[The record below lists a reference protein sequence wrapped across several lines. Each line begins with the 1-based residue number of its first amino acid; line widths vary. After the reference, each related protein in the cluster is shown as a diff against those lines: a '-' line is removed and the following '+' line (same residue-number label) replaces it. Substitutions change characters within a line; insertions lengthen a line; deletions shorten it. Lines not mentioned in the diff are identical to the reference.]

1 MRVQA
6 RTSVP
11 YPRFGTLEIH
21 YTGPLDVRI
30 HTIVFQGFHLN
41 FQQIIFS
48 LNEFWAENG
57 CVILQPYDME
67 VGAGTFHPATFLA
80 AVGPEPCR
88 SAYVQPSRRPTDG
101 RYGENP
107 NRLQHYFQ
115 YQVVL
120 KPSPTDFQDLYIESL
135 LKLGI
140 DPLKDDIRFVED
152 DWESPTLGAWGLGWE
167 VWLNGMEIT
176 QVTYFQQAGGLECR
190 PVTGEITYGL
200 ERIAMYVQGVDNVFD
215 LMWNDRFRYGDL
227 YLQNEQEQSTYNFE
241 KADTEELLRRFDGCE
256 RQCKELVALGLSL
269 PAYEQT
275 LQASHTF
282 NLLDAR
288 RVIGVT
294 ERARYIGRVRALAR
308 EVATA
313 YYESREAKQFP
324 NLLHSEEA
332 IAVRTDQ
339 SRERRPASLAE
350 NTRPLLLEIGTEEL
364 PPSAIHQ
371 LGSALESELKEE
383 LLEAGLIDS
392 LDAESKWYATP
403 RRLAVSVNDV
413 RSRREDM
420 IRRRRGPPVSR
431 AYGEDGEPTQAAIG
445 FAAACGVKVSELA
458 ITESEKGSFVSCEIT
473 EVGRD
478 ADELVPDC
486 VHNAVSRLPIP
497 KRMRW
502 ADYDG
507 EFVRPVH
514 WIVLLHGDEVIPCEI
529 FAIQSGRLSRGHRFH
544 VKDPVTIPSASE
556 YCNVLSEEGRVVT
569 DWHSRKNL
577 IRDQMDSLQ
586 KEFDA
591 TALEDEELLDQ
602 VTNLVELP
610 HAFCGSFDESF
621 LELPPEVLITSMR
634 QHQKFFPMFDDD
646 DNLINRF
653 IGVANIQPA
662 SIGLE
667 GRIAEGNKRVL
678 RARLSDAKFFWEQ
691 DCRTT
696 LASKTPMLDD
706 LMFHKSLGSV
716 SLKAVRVQKLAI
728 FIASKL
734 GTDEREVQR
743 GAELAKV
750 DLVTEM
756 VGEFPSLQGVM
767 GRYYAQVDSESP
779 TVAKAIEEHYMPR
792 NVADSLPDS
801 EVGRVIAIS
810 DRLDSIVGLMAA
822 GEKVSGDRDPYSLRR
837 MAIAILRIIIEC
849 GLSLDLIEL
858 LKHSVAVFKDQKGQA
873 DSAIKVSPDDKL
885 VQDIFKFMLERLRT
899 YYLDQGYS
907 ADEFAAVN
915 ELRPARP
922 LEFDKRIRAVR
933 QFRELVE
940 YSDLIA
946 ANKRISNI
954 LRQSNDPDTVE
965 VNPDLLAD
973 QSELRLYEDALKLSS
988 QIVPLV
994 SESQHG
1000 EILLKLSV
1008 LRDPIDQFF
1017 DDVMVLDEDPEIRRN
1032 RVALVRFVS
1041 GLFREV
1047 AELSLLKP
1055 AKV

>member
-1 MRVQA
+1 M
-6 RTSVP
+6 
-11 YPRFGTLEIH
+11 
-21 YTGPLDVRI
+21 
-30 HTIVFQGFHLN
+30 
-41 FQQIIFS
+41 
-48 LNEFWAENG
+48 
-57 CVILQPYDME
+57 ILQPYDME

-135 LKLGI
+135 VQLGI

-215 LMWNDRFRYGDL
+215 LMWNDRFRYGEL

-241 KADTEELLRRFDGCE
+241 KADTEELFRRFDACE
-256 RQCKELVALGLSL
+256 AQCNKLVELGLSL

-313 YYESREAKQFP
+313 YYKSREEKQFP
-324 NLLHSEEA
+324 NLIHNQETIVTPA
-332 IAVRTDQ
+332 HQ
-339 SRERRPASLAE
+339 SQERQFSGQ
-350 NTRPLLLEIGTEEL
+350 TVGVHPLLLEIGTEEL
-364 PPSAIHQ
+364 PPNAINQ
-371 LGSALESELKEE
+371 LGSTLESELKKE

-392 LDAESKWYATP
+392 LDSESKWYATP
-403 RRLAVSVNDV
+403 RRLAVTVDDV
-413 RSRREDM
+413 RSRREDLTVQ
-420 IRRRRGPPVSR
+420 RRGPPVSR
-431 AYGEDGEPTQAAIG
+431 AYDEDGEPTQAAIG
-445 FAAACGVKVSELA
+445 FAAACGVNVSELK

-486 VHNAVSRLPIP
+486 VNDAVSRLPVP

-502 ADYDG
+502 ADYDS

-514 WIVLLHGDEVIPCEI
+514 WIVLLHGDDVIPCEI

-556 YCNVLSEEGRVVT
+556 YCNILLERGLVVS
-569 DWHSRKNL
+569 DWQERKNM
-577 IRDQMDSLQ
+577 IRDQMETLQ
-586 KEFDA
+586 MEFNS
-591 TALEDEELLDQ
+591 TALDDEELLDQ

-610 HAFCGSFDESF
+610 RAFCGSFDKSF
-621 LELPPEVLITSMR
+621 LDLPSEVLITSM
-634 QHQKFFPMFDDD
+634 QHHQKFFPMFDNRGD
-646 DNLINRF
+646 LMNRF
-653 IGVANIQPA
+653 IGVANIQPDRTDPEGKDR
-662 SIGLE
+662 IDLE
-667 GRIAEGNKRVL
+667 DYNRIEEKKTSARIDFERRIAEGNERVL

-696 LASKTPMLDD
+696 LVSKTPMLNE

-716 SLKAVRVQKLAI
+716 YSKTVRVQTLAK

-734 GTDEREVQR
+734 GTDEHEVERAAQ
-743 GAELAKV
+743 LAKV

-756 VGEFPSLQGVM
+756 VGEFPNLQGVM
-767 GRYYAQVDSESP
+767 GRYYAQADEESP

-792 NVADSLPDS
+792 NMADLLPGSDI
-801 EVGRVIAIS
+801 GRVIAIS

-837 MAIAILRIIIEC
+837 MAIAVLRIIIEC
-849 GLSLDLIEL
+849 GIDLDLIDL
-858 LKHSVAVFKDQKGQA
+858 LNHSVAEYADHKGQP
-873 DSAIKVSPDDKL
+873 DSAIKVSLDDSL
-885 VQDIFKFMLERLRT
+885 VRTIFEFMLERLRT

-907 ADEFAAVN
+907 ADEFVAVY
-915 ELRPARP
+915 ELRPERP
-922 LEFDKRIRAVR
+922 LEFDKRIQAVR

-940 YSDLIA
+940 YTDLIA

-954 LRQSNDPDTVE
+954 LRQSGDPDTVE
-965 VNPDLLAD
+965 VNPDLLDD
-973 QSELRLYEDALKLSS
+973 QSERRLYEDALKLST

-1017 DDVMVLDEDPEIRRN
+1017 DDVMVMDEDLEVRRN

-1047 AELSLLKP
+1047 AELSLLNP

>member
-1 MRVQA
+1 M
-6 RTSVP
+6 
-11 YPRFGTLEIH
+11 
-21 YTGPLDVRI
+21 
-30 HTIVFQGFHLN
+30 N

-135 LKLGI
+135 VQLGI

-176 QVTYFQQAGGLECR
+176 QITYFQQAGGLECR

-241 KADTEELLRRFDGCE
+241 KADTEELFRRFDACE
-256 RQCKELVALGLSL
+256 TQCEELVALGLSL

-294 ERARYIGRVRALAR
+294 ERARFIGRVRALAR

-313 YYESREAKQFP
+313 YYNSREAKQFP
-324 NLLHSEEA
+324 NLLHSDET
-332 IAVRTDQ
+332 IVTPTHQ
-339 SRERRPASLAE
+339 SHDRQISGQIEVA
-350 NTRPLLLEIGTEEL
+350 RPLLFEIGTEEL
-364 PPSAIHQ
+364 PPDAIHQ
-371 LGSALESELKEE
+371 LGSTLEIELKKE

-392 LDAESKWYATP
+392 LESESKWYATP

-413 RSRREDM
+413 QTRREDM
-420 IRRRRGPPVSR
+420 TRHRRGPPVSR
-431 AYGEDGEPTQAAIG
+431 AYDKDGEPTQAAVG
-445 FAAACGVKVSELA
+445 FAAACGVNVNELTV
-458 ITESEKGSFVSCEIT
+458 TESEKGSFVSCEII
-473 EVGRD
+473 EAGRN
-478 ADELVPDC
+478 ADELVPQC
-486 VHNAVSRLPIP
+486 VANAISRLPVP

-502 ADYDG
+502 SDYDS

-514 WIVLLHGDEVIPCEI
+514 WIVLLHGDDVIPCEI
-529 FAIQSGRLSRGHRFH
+529 FAIQSGRMSRGHRFH
-544 VKDPVTIPSASE
+544 VKNPVKIPSASE
-556 YCNVLSEEGRVVT
+556 YCNVMLEQGRVMT
-569 DWHSRKNL
+569 DWQNRKDS
-577 IRDQMDSLQ
+577 IRNDMNGLQ
-586 KEFDA
+586 EEYDA
-591 TALEDEELLDQ
+591 TALDDEELLDQ

-610 HAFCGSFDESF
+610 HAFCGSFDKSF

-634 QHQKFFPMFDDD
+634 HHQKFFPMFDDKGD
-646 DNLINRF
+646 LINRF
-653 IGVANIQPA
+653 IGVANIRPA
-662 SIGLE
+662 SIDLE
-667 GRIAEGNKRVL
+667 ARIAKGNERVL
-678 RARLSDAKFFWEQ
+678 RARLSDANFFWEQ

-696 LASKTPMLDD
+696 LASKTPMLND

-716 SLKAVRVQKLAI
+716 HSKAMRVQALAT

-734 GTDEREVQR
+734 GTDEHEVKR
-743 GAELAKV
+743 AAELAKV

-756 VGEFPSLQGVM
+756 VGEFPNLQGVM
-767 GRYYAQVDSESP
+767 GRYYAQVDAESP
-779 TVAKAIEEHYMPR
+779 AVAKAIEEHYMPR
-792 NVADSLPDS
+792 NVADLLPGSDI
-801 EVGRVIAIS
+801 GRVIAIS

-837 MAIAILRIIIEC
+837 MAIAVLRIIIEC
-849 GLSLDLIEL
+849 GIDLDLIEL
-858 LKHSVAVFKDQKGQA
+858 LTHSVGVYVDQKGRP
-873 DSAIKVSPDDKL
+873 DSAIKVSPNNRL
-885 VQDIFKFMLERLRT
+885 VQDIFEFMLERLRT
-899 YYLDQGYS
+899 YYLDLGFS
-907 ADEFAAVN
+907 ADEFAAVY

-922 LEFDKRIRAVR
+922 LEFDKRIHAVR

-954 LRQSNDPDTVE
+954 LRQSGDPDSVE

-973 QSELRLYEDALKLSS
+973 QSELRLYEDALKLSA

-994 SESQHG
+994 RKSQHG

-1008 LRDPIDQFF
+1008 LRDPIDRFF
-1017 DDVMVLDEDPEIRRN
+1017 DDVMVMDEDLEVRRN

>member
-1 MRVQA
+1 M
-6 RTSVP
+6 
-11 YPRFGTLEIH
+11 
-21 YTGPLDVRI
+21 
-30 HTIVFQGFHLN
+30 
-41 FQQIIFS
+41 
-48 LNEFWAENG
+48 
-57 CVILQPYDME
+57 ILQPYDME

-80 AVGPEPCR
+80 AIGPEPSR

-120 KPSPTDFQDLYIESL
+120 KPSPLDFQDLYIKSL
-135 LKLGI
+135 IELGI

-176 QVTYFQQAGGLECR
+176 QVTYFQQAGGFECR

-200 ERIAMYVQGVDNVFD
+200 ERIAMYVQGVDSVFD

-241 KADTEELLRRFDGCE
+241 KADTEELFRRFDACE
-256 RQCKELVALGLSL
+256 TQCNKLVALGLSL

-294 ERARYIGRVRALAR
+294 ERARFIGRVRALAR

-313 YYESREAKQFP
+313 YYKSREAKQFP
-324 NLLHSEEA
+324 NLIYNEEK
-332 IAVRTDQ
+332 IVTRTEQ
-339 SRERRPASLAE
+339 SRERQSSSQTGVA
-350 NTRPLLLEIGTEEL
+350 RPLLLEIGTEEL
-364 PPSAIHQ
+364 PPNAINQ
-371 LGSALESELKEE
+371 LGSVLESELKNE
-383 LLEAGLIDS
+383 LLESGLIDT
-392 LDAESKWYATP
+392 LDKESRWYATP
-403 RRLAVSVNDV
+403 RRLAVTVNDV
-413 RSRREDM
+413 WSRRED
-420 IRRRRGPPVSR
+420 ITRQRRGPPVSR
-431 AYGEDGEPTQAAIG
+431 AYDKDGEPTQAAIG
-445 FAAACGVKVSELA
+445 FAAACGVNVSELA

-473 EVGRD
+473 EPGRD
-478 ADELVPDC
+478 ADELIPEC
-486 VHNAVSRLPIP
+486 VNNAISRLPVP

-502 ADYDG
+502 ADNES

-514 WIVLLHGDEVIPCEI
+514 WIVLLHGDEIVPYEI

-544 VKDPVTIPSASE
+544 ATNMVTIRSASE
-556 YCNVLSEEGRVVT
+556 YDRVLLEQGRVVT
-569 DWHSRKNL
+569 DWQIRKNL
-577 IRDQMDSLQ
+577 IRDQMNALQ

-591 TALEDEELLDQ
+591 TTLNDEELLDQ
-602 VTNLVELP
+602 VTNLVEWP
-610 HAFCGSFDESF
+610 HVFCGSFDESF

-634 QHQKFFPMFDDD
+634 HHQKFFPMFDVRGD
-646 DNLINRF
+646 LINRF
-653 IGVANIQPA
+653 IGVANIKPA
-662 SIGLE
+662 SNDPE
-667 GRIAEGNKRVL
+667 GRIAKGNERVL

-696 LASKTPMLDD
+696 LASKSPMLNE

-716 SLKAVRVQKLAI
+716 NSKTVRVGALAV
-728 FIASKL
+728 FIALKL
-734 GTDEREVQR
+734 GTNEHEVKRAAQ
-743 GAELAKV
+743 LAKV
-750 DLVTEM
+750 DLITEM
-756 VGEFPSLQGVM
+756 VGEFPNLQGVM
-767 GRYYAQVDSESP
+767 GRYYAQFDGESP
-779 TVAKAIEEHYMPR
+779 IVAEAVEEHYMPR
-792 NVADSLPDS
+792 NVTDSLPGSD
-801 EVGRVIAIS
+801 VGRVIAVA

-837 MAIAILRIIIEC
+837 MTIAILRIIIEC
-849 GLSLDLIEL
+849 GMDLDLVNL
-858 LKHSVAVFKDQKGQA
+858 LKHSVAVYVDQKGRP
-873 DSAIKVSPDDKL
+873 DSAIKVAPDDNLEQK
-885 VQDIFKFMLERLRT
+885 IFEFMLERLRA

-907 ADEFAAVN
+907 ADEFAAVY
-915 ELRPARP
+915 ELKPVKP
-922 LEFDKRIRAVR
+922 LEFDKRIQAVR
-933 QFRELVE
+933 EFRELAE

-954 LRQSNDPDTVE
+954 LRQSSDSDPAK

-973 QSELRLYEDALKLSS
+973 QSELRLYEHALTLSS

-994 SESQHG
+994 SESRHG
-1000 EILLKLSV
+1000 EILRKLSV
-1008 LRDPIDQFF
+1008 LRDPIDRFF
-1017 DDVMVLDEDPEIRRN
+1017 DDVMVMDEDLEVRRN

-1055 AKV
+1055 VKV

>member
-1 MRVQA
+1 M
-6 RTSVP
+6 
-11 YPRFGTLEIH
+11 
-21 YTGPLDVRI
+21 
-30 HTIVFQGFHLN
+30 
-41 FQQIIFS
+41 
-48 LNEFWAENG
+48 
-57 CVILQPYDME
+57 ILQPYDME

-135 LKLGI
+135 VKLGI

-215 LMWNDRFRYGDL
+215 LMWNNRFRYGDL

-241 KADTEELLRRFDGCE
+241 KADTEELLRRFDACE
-256 RQCKELVALGLSL
+256 TQCKELVTLGLSL

-339 SRERRPASLAE
+339 SRERRSSSLTE
-350 NTRPLLLEIGTEEL
+350 KNRPLLLEIGTEEL
-364 PPSAIHQ
+364 PPNAIHQ
-371 LGSALESELKEE
+371 LGSALESELKRE

-420 IRRRRGPPVSR
+420 IRQRRGPPVSR
-431 AYGEDGEPTQAAIG
+431 AYDKGGEPTQAAIG
-445 FAAACGVKVSELA
+445 FAAACGVNVSELT

-473 EVGRD
+473 ELGRD

-486 VHNAVSRLPIP
+486 VNNAVSRLPIP

-502 ADYDG
+502 ADYDS

-529 FAIQSGRLSRGHRFH
+529 FTIQSGRLSRGHRFH

-556 YCNVLSEEGRVVT
+556 YCNVLSEEGRVVA

-591 TALEDEELLDQ
+591 TALRDEELLDQ

-610 HAFCGSFDESF
+610 RAFCGSFDESF

-646 DNLINRF
+646 DHLINRF

-662 SIGLE
+662 SFGLE
-667 GRIAEGNKRVL
+667 GRIAEGNERVL

-696 LASKTPMLDD
+696 LASKAPMLDD
-706 LMFHKSLGSV
+706 LMFHKLLGSV
-716 SLKAVRVQKLAI
+716 NLKAVRVQKLATL
-728 FIASKL
+728 IASEL
-734 GTDEREVQR
+734 GSDEHEVQR
-743 GAELAKV
+743 AAELAKV

-767 GRYYAQVDSESP
+767 GRYYAQVDTESL

-792 NVADSLPDS
+792 NVADSLPGS

-858 LKHSVAVFKDQKGQA
+858 LKHSVVAYKDQKSQPA
-873 DSAIKVSPDDKL
+873 SAIKVSPDDKL
-885 VQDIFKFMLERLRT
+885 VQDIFIFMLERLRT

-907 ADEFAAVN
+907 ADEFAAVY
-915 ELRPARP
+915 ELKPARP
-922 LEFDKRIRAVR
+922 LEFDKRIQAVR

-1017 DDVMVLDEDPEIRRN
+1017 DDVMVLDEDLEVRRN

>member
-1 MRVQA
+1 M
-6 RTSVP
+6 
-11 YPRFGTLEIH
+11 
-21 YTGPLDVRI
+21 
-30 HTIVFQGFHLN
+30 N
-41 FQQIIFS
+41 FQKIIFS

-80 AVGPEPCR
+80 AIGPEPSR

-120 KPSPTDFQDLYIESL
+120 KPSPIDFQDLYIESL
-135 LKLGI
+135 ARLGI
-140 DPLKDDIRFVED
+140 DPLRDDIRFVED

-176 QVTYFQQAGGLECR
+176 QVTYFQQVGGLECR

-215 LMWNDRFRYGDL
+215 LRWNDRFGYGDL
-227 YLQNEQEQSTYNFE
+227 HLQNEQEQSSYNFE
-241 KADTEELLRRFDGCE
+241 HADTEELFRRFDACE
-256 RQCKELVALGLSL
+256 AQCRKLVGFGLSL

-294 ERARYIGRVRALAR
+294 ERARFIGRVRALAR
-308 EVATA
+308 DVAAT
-313 YYESREAKQFP
+313 YYNSLQDKQFP
-324 NLLHSEEA
+324 NLRHREKT
-332 IAVRTDQ
+332 IATESSPSVGKPVSD
-339 SRERRPASLAE
+339 RPGTA
-350 NTRPLLLEIGTEEL
+350 RPLLLEIGTEEL
-364 PPSAIHQ
+364 PPDAIHR
-371 LGSALESELKEE
+371 LGSTLDRELRKE
-383 LLEAGLIDS
+383 LLETGLVDS
-392 LDAESKWYATP
+392 LDVKSEWHATP
-403 RRLAVSVNDV
+403 RRLAVVINDV
-413 RSRREDM
+413 RSRRED
-420 IRRRRGPPVSR
+420 ITRPRRGPAVSR
-431 AYGEDGEPTQAAIG
+431 AYDKDGKPTQAAIG
-445 FAAACGVKVSELA
+445 FATACGVTPSELVV
-458 ITESEKGSFVSCEIT
+458 TESEKGSFVSCEIV
-473 EVGRD
+473 EPGRD

-486 VHNAVSRLPIP
+486 VTRAISRLPVP

-502 ADYDG
+502 ADYDS

-514 WIVLLHGDEVIPCEI
+514 WLVLLHGDDVIPCEV
-529 FAIQSGRLSRGHRFH
+529 FAVQSGRLSRGHRFH
-544 VKDPVTIPSASE
+544 VNDPVTIPAASAYRE
-556 YCNVLSEEGRVVT
+556 VLLEHGRVVT
-569 DWHSRKNL
+569 DWHERKNM
-577 IRDQMDSLQ
+577 IRDQMDVLL
-586 KEFDA
+586 KAFDA
-591 TALEDEELLDQ
+591 VAPDDEELLDQ

-621 LELPPEVLITSMR
+621 LKLPPEVLITSMR
-634 QHQKFFPMFDDD
+634 HHQKFFPMFDEAG
-646 DNLINRF
+646 NLTNRF
-653 IGVANIQPA
+653 IGVANIELA
-662 SIGLE
+662 DADIES
-667 GRIAEGNKRVL
+667 RVAKGNERVL
-678 RARLSDAKFFWEQ
+678 RARLSDAKFFWQQ

-696 LASKTPMLDD
+696 LASKAAMLND

-716 SLKAVRVQKLAI
+716 FAKTQRIEMLAA

-734 GTDEREVQR
+734 EADGHEAQR
-743 GAELAKV
+743 AAQLAKV

-756 VGEFPSLQGVM
+756 VGEFPNLQGVM
-767 GRYYAQVDSESP
+767 GGYYAQFDAESP
-779 TVAKAIEEHYMPR
+779 AVAKAVEEHYKPR
-792 NVADSLPDS
+792 NVTDSLPGS
-801 EVGRVIAIS
+801 SAGRVIAIA
-810 DRLDSIVGLMAA
+810 DRLDSIAGLMAA
-822 GEKVSGDRDPYSLRR
+822 GERVRGDRDPYSLRR
-837 MAIAILRIIIEC
+837 SAIAILRIIIEC
-849 GLSLDLIEL
+849 GTDLDLIEL
-858 LKHSVAVFKDQKGQA
+858 LQQSVAVYLDQKGQPG
-873 DSAIKVSPDDKL
+873 SAIQVSADDGL
-885 VQDIFKFMLERLRT
+885 VREIFEFMLERLRA
-899 YYLDQGYS
+899 YYLDQGYR
-907 ADEFAAVN
+907 ADEFAAVY
-915 ELRPARP
+915 ELRPPRP

-954 LRQSNDPDTVE
+954 LRQSGDSDIAE
-965 VNPDLLAD
+965 VDPDLLAD
-973 QSELRLYEDALKLSS
+973 DSERRLYEDAVKLHAR
-988 QIVPLV
+988 IAPLV

-1008 LRDPIDQFF
+1008 LRDPIDRFF
-1017 DDVMVLDEDPEIRRN
+1017 DDVMVMDENPEVRRN

>member
-1 MRVQA
+1 M
-6 RTSVP
+6 
-11 YPRFGTLEIH
+11 
-21 YTGPLDVRI
+21 
-30 HTIVFQGFHLN
+30 
-41 FQQIIFS
+41 
-48 LNEFWAENG
+48 
-57 CVILQPYDME
+57 ILQPYDME

-88 SAYVQPSRRPTDG
+88 SAYVQPSRRPADG

-120 KPSPTDFQDLYIESL
+120 KPSPSDFQDLYIESL
-135 LKLGI
+135 VKLGI

-176 QVTYFQQAGGLECR
+176 QVTYFQQVGGLECR

-215 LMWNDRFRYGDL
+215 LKWNDRFRYGDL

-241 KADTEELLRRFDGCE
+241 KADTEELFRRFDACE
-256 RQCKELVALGLSL
+256 AQCKKLVALGLSL

-294 ERARYIGRVRALAR
+294 ERARFIGRVRALAR

-313 YYESREAKQFP
+313 YYKSREAKQFP
-324 NLLHSEEA
+324 NLPHGENTS
-332 IAVRTDQ
+332 VTSNDQ
-339 SRERRPASLAE
+339 SHERQNSSHPEAS
-350 NTRPLLLEIGTEEL
+350 RPLLFEIGTEEL
-364 PPSAIHQ
+364 PPNAIHQ
-371 LGSALESELKEE
+371 LGSTLESELKKE
-383 LLEAGLIDS
+383 LSEAGLIDS
-392 LDAESKWYATP
+392 SKAESKWYATP
-403 RRLAVSVNDV
+403 RRLAVVVNNV

-420 IRRRRGPPVSR
+420 TVQRRGPPVSR
-431 AYGEDGEPTQAAIG
+431 AYDEDGEPTKAAIG
-445 FAAACGVKVSELA
+445 FAAACGVNVSELT
-458 ITESEKGSFVSCEIT
+458 ITQSDKGSFVSCEIT
-473 EVGRD
+473 EVGRN

-486 VHNAVSRLPIP
+486 VHNAVSRLPVP

-502 ADYDG
+502 ADYDS

-514 WIVLLHGDEVIPCEI
+514 WIVLLHGDDVIPCEF
-529 FAIQSGRLSRGHRFH
+529 FAIQAGRLSRGHRFH

-556 YCNVLSEEGRVVT
+556 YCNILLKQGSVVT
-569 DWHSRKNL
+569 DWQNRKDM
-577 IRDQMDSLQ
+577 IRDQMGMLQ
-586 KEFDA
+586 REFDA
-591 TALEDEELLDQ
+591 TALDDEELLNQ
-602 VTNLVELP
+602 VTNLVEYP

-621 LELPPEVLITSMR
+621 SDLPSEVLITSMR
-634 QHQKFFPMFDDD
+634 HHQKFFPMFDKKKGD
-646 DNLINRF
+646 LTNRF
-653 IGVANIQPA
+653 IGIANKPLDSIVDKEIETISSEDDNRIANIRSA
-662 SIGLE
+662 SIEVQTIDLE
-667 GRIAEGNKRVL
+667 DYNRIENERLKIKRKIKKSITEGNERVL

-691 DCRTT
+691 DRCTSLTGR
-696 LASKTPMLDD
+696 TPMLND
-706 LMFHKSLGSV
+706 LTFHKSLGSV
-716 SLKAVRVQKLAI
+716 YSKTERVRSLAI

-734 GTDEREVQR
+734 GMDEREVDRAAQ
-743 GAELAKV
+743 LAKL

-756 VGEFPSLQGVM
+756 VGEFPNLQGVM
-767 GRYYAQVDSESP
+767 GRYYAQADEELQ
-779 TVAKAIEEHYMPR
+779 TVAKAIEEHYLPR
-792 NVADSLPDS
+792 NVADSLPGSDI
-801 EVGRVIAIS
+801 GRVIAIT

-822 GEKVSGDRDPYSLRR
+822 GEKVTGDRDPYSLRR
-837 MAIAILRIIIEC
+837 MAIAVLRIIIEC
-849 GLSLDLIEL
+849 RIDLDLFEL
-858 LKHSVAVFKDQKGQA
+858 LSKSVSIYVNLSKKLE
-873 DSAIKVSPDDKL
+873 SAIKVPPEDFQIQK
-885 VQDIFKFMLERLRT
+885 IFEFMLERLRT

-907 ADEFAAVN
+907 ADEFAAVY
-915 ELRPARP
+915 ELRPVRP
-922 LEFDKRIRAVR
+922 LQFDKRIQAVR

-954 LRQSNDPDTVE
+954 LRQSTDPDTVA

-994 SESQHG
+994 RESQHG

-1008 LRDPIDQFF
+1008 LRDPIDRFF
-1017 DDVMVLDEDPEIRRN
+1017 DDVMVMDEDPEIRRN